1 MTEQYAVR
9 AISEALNIIVH
20 VDARVEQ
27 SGAGSI
33 KRRWT
38 SQVVIL
44 EPGVREKGY
53 SLTTVFG
60 CPRGSTSIRAV
71 SGMPEAYRE
80 LVRDGFDLNGY
91 VAESQRV
98 AS

>member
-1 MTEQYAVR
+1 MTNYPFDAEAAR
-9 AISEALNIIVH
+9 AFLEARYP
-20 VDARVEQ
+20 D
-27 SGAGSI
+27 
-33 KRRWT
+33 
-38 SQVVIL
+38 L
-44 EPGVREKGY
+44 EPGEREKGY